1 MGRLLII
8 EAAAPL
14 AHDHLIDLG
23 IPGKVLPQ
31 EYLIVLLVVN
41 HFSHRPE
48 TPLVEFLEL
57 ILMRYGLLDLSDM
70 SFVILDLKS
79 FVSMDCCLVLFS
91 RRGRG
96 LLLLEV
102 DPISLPL

>member
-8 EAAAPL
+8 VAAAPL
-14 AHDHLIDLG
+14 THDHLIDLS

-41 HFSHRPE
+41 NFCHRPE

-79 FVSMDCCLVLFS
+79 FVSMDCRLVLFS
-91 RRGRG
+91 RGGRG
-96 LLLLEV
+96 LLLLKV
-102 DPISLPL
+102 NPVSLPL

>member
-1 MGRLLII
+1 VRRLLII
-8 EAAAPL
+8 VTAAPL
-14 AHDHLIDLG
+14 AHDHLIDLS

-41 HFSHRPE
+41 DFSHRPE
-48 TPLVEFLEL
+48 TPLIEFLEL
-57 ILMRYGLLDLSDM
+57 ILMRNGLLDLSDM
-70 SFVILDLKS
+70 SIVILNLKG
-79 FVSMDCCLVLFS
+79 FVSMDCSLVLFS

-102 DPISLPL
+102 DPVSLPL

>member
-48 TPLVEFLEL
+48 TTLIEFLEL
-57 ILMRYGLLDLSDM
+57 ILMRDGLLDLSDM
-70 SFVILDLKS
+70 SFVILDLKGL
-79 FVSMDCCLVLFS
+79 VSMDCRLVLFS

-102 DPISLPL
+102 DPVSLPL